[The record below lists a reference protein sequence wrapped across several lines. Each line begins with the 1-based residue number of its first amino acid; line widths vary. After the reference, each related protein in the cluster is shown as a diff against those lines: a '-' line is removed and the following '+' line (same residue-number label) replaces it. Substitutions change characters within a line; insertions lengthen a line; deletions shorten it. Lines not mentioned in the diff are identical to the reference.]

1 MLSSCFTAWCP
12 IVQAVEKQFDDDNL
26 KIIHPIEF
34 MFTEVKGVIELKYQV
49 VNDRDEPVRGQWLL
63 GLESSNKVHMTTVS
77 YSHIFSTSPVVSV
90 VTGGSYT
97 DRKLQILF
105 HVPKKVVK
113 WCFYK

>member
-1 MLSSCFTAWCP
+1 M
-12 IVQAVEKQFDDDNL
+12 EKQFDDDNL
-26 KIIHPIEF
+26 KIIHPTEF

-63 GLESSNKVHMTTVS
+63 GLESSNEVHMTTVS

>member
-1 MLSSCFTAWCP
+1 M
-12 IVQAVEKQFDDDNL
+12 DDNNL
-26 KIIHPIEF
+26 MLIHPTEF
-34 MFTEVKGVIELKYQV
+34 MFAEVNGAIELKYHV
-49 VNDRDEPVRGQWLL
+49 VNDLDEPVRGQWLL

-105 HVPKKVVK
+105 MYPKKVVK